1 MPLLLVELRRVVQ
14 VVERPVDAHAT
25 EARLPCG
32 MEEGLPFTLPV
43 AKHGA
48 EDEKARPIRE
58 LQNLVNDMVK

>member
-1 MPLLLVELRRVVQ
+1 MPLLLVELRRVIK
-14 VVERPVDAHAT
+14 VVERPVHAHAT
-25 EARLPCG
+25 EARLPRG
-32 MEEGLPFTLPV
+32 VEEGLPLTLPV